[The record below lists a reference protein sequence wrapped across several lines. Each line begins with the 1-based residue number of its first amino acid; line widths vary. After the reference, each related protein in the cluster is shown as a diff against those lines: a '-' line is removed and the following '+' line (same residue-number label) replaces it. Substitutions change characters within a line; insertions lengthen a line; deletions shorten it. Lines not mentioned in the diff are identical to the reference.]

1 MKMTVLFGSPRG
13 TESNTGA
20 QPACVIDDDMQP
32 IFRSVL
38 ESELVLLATPIYSWY
53 CTAPVKAALDRLVY
67 AMDKYYGAQGK
78 GPSLL
83 AGKAMAAVVT
93 CGYRPERGADLFA
106 EGMRRWCCHTVM
118 TWLGALEERHMGYG
132 TVFMDEEKAA
142 HAAAFAGELMM
153 RLTGASGAAA
163 PARL

>member
-1 MKMTVLFGSPRG
+1 MKMAVLFGSPQG

-20 QPACVIDDDMQP
+20 
-32 IFRSVL
+32 
-38 ESELVLLATPIYSWY
+38 
-53 CTAPVKAALDRLVY
+53 
-67 AMDKYYGAQGK
+67 
-78 GPSLL
+78 LL

-106 EGMRRWCCHTVM
+106 EGMRRWCRHTVM